1 MKKITETR
9 KRNRNKNR
17 NRKRKRQRETRKK
30 ILKNKAGMLSN
41 SYADKTQP
49 IVMRPIILFKSQNY
63 KDGYYTTIMEL
74 MHNNKTFV
82 RVPGNIDDLWQ
93 SSVASRFNP
102 GGLPCT
108 YASLLIPGWY
118 ETYRQGIAG
127 LYVRYKDDAINL
139 DDNLGIE
146 CGLQNYI
153 WPCDALGQIMGGVL
167 SVTPYNAFIDL
178 YTQGIAISSF
188 MEYIY
193 NSDNK
198 ILTDD
203 EKEKYI
209 EFYTNRHLHTAEFLD
224 NYLRIPET
232 KIKLSEL
239 VRTCFK
245 TYSQLVTF
253 VTSIERKKNSFFGDT
268 KLEHGDTISIQDAQR
283 LCMSKYYTETLLPED
298 RKLVG
303 LYVSSI
309 NRKYYTEDEY
319 DTFIRQAIEIARG
332 HNIPLFSLVE

>member
-9 KRNRNKNR
+9 KRKRNRKR
-17 NRKRKRQRETRKK
+17 NRKRKRETRKNS
-30 ILKNKAGMLSN
+30 LKNKAGGMLSN
-41 SYADKTQP
+41 SYVDKTQP
-49 IVMRPIILFKSQNY
+49 IVMKPIILFKSQNY
-63 KDGYYTTIMEL
+63 KDSDYTTIMEL
-74 MHNNKTFV
+74 MRYNKTFV
-82 RVPGNIDDLWQ
+82 RIPGKIEDLWQ
-93 SSVASRFNP
+93 SSTASRYNP
-102 GGLPCT
+102 TGLPCT

-118 ETYRQGIAG
+118 ETYRPGIAL
-127 LYVRYKDDAINL
+127 LYVRYKDDTINL
-139 DDNLGIE
+139 DDSLGIE

-153 WPCDALGQIMGGVL
+153 WPCDALGRIMGGVL
-167 SVTPYNAFIDL
+167 SVTPYDALIGL
-178 YTQGIAISSF
+178 YVQGIAISSF

-198 ILTDD
+198 ILTHD

-209 EFYTNRHLHTAEFLD
+209 EFYTDRHLLTPEFLD
-224 NYLRIPET
+224 KYLRIPET

-268 KLEHGDTISIQDAQR
+268 KLQHGDTISIQDAQR

-303 LYVSSI
+303 LYIPSI
-309 NRKYYTEDEY
+309 NRGYYSEDEY
-319 DTFIRQAIEIARG
+319 NTFIRQAIEKAKELD
-332 HNIPLFSLVE
+332 IPLFSLKE